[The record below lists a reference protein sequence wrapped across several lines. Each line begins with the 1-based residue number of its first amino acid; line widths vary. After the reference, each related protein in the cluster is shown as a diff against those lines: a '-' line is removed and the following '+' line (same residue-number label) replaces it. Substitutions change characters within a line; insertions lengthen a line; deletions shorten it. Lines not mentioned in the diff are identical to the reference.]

1 MNGFAKASLLF
12 VGMIFTYDLMK
23 RRFAIKHAEKL
34 NDQRNVQ
41 LKLTQ
46 DLINTGMFVPKSD
59 IEVGNLFVAD
69 QHPTKE

>member
-1 MNGFAKASLLF
+1 MNSFMKATIAF

-34 NDQRNVQ
+34 NDQRIIQ
-41 LKLTQ
+41 LKLAKE
-46 DLINTGMFVPKSD
+46 LINTGAFVPKSD
-59 IEVGNLFVAD
+59 IEIGNLYVAD